1 MITKGNLHGAG
12 AKLAAYLM
20 TGKHGER
27 AELVETRGLELLGGD
42 PVQAFATAQQIAAAA
57 TDSTKPFFH
66 TQTRCPAGEELTREQ
81 WLEVADRQEKR
92 LGFTGQPRIV
102 SFHHLPDGSAHMHV
116 AWFRIDLET
125 MRAIDPGLYKNHLKE
140 LSRTLENELG
150 LTRVRNERAADDK
163 TRAPERGE
171 FEESRR
177 LKTDLKAIRN
187 TILDCIHQSD
197 NGKALNAALGAHGL
211 MLANG
216 DRRDCFVVVDQ
227 AGGQH
232 ALNKRLTG
240 MTLAEIRGR
249 LGDIDRAQLP
259 GVEEA
264 QARQQVRAVAREARR
279 RPDIAGGFEKHG
291 AGPAD
296 KRPAPE
302 QARQVFTSAAT
313 PATPAPELRSPDRV
327 AGKLA
332 GGLARIVGD
341 VLGGVFNF
349 FAGGPPKLTRQQAH
363 QKAQAKGNVE
373 TRHARDVAAAAR
385 EYEAARGWQMHA
397 QKTGQQQ
404 QDLSLSERFGTP
416 PTREANIGRERD
428 DDGGRERER

>member
-20 TGKHGER
+20 TGKHGEQ
-27 AELVETRGLELLGGD
+27 AELVQTRGLELLGND
-42 PVQAFATAQQIAAAA
+42 PVHAFATAQQIALAA

-92 LGFTGQPRIV
+92 LGLTGQPRIV

-150 LTRVRNERAADDK
+150 LTRVRNERAADDR

-171 FEESRR
+171 FEEARR

-240 MTLAEIRGR
+240 MTLAEIRAR

-259 GVEEA
+259 GVEAGARAATGTRERARGAPAARHCRRVREPRAGATGGQAPGAGANAPGIHERRHTGDTGARAA
-264 QARQQVRAVAREARR
+264 QPRPHSGQAVRRPGQDRGSRARRPVQFLLAPPNLNRRRSRHTRRRKRKGMWKRGTRATWPPPRGRTRPRAAGRCTRRRPGSRRRICAWRRRLARR
-279 RPDIAGGFEKHG
+279 R
-291 AGPAD
+291 
-296 KRPAPE
+296 RP
-302 QARQVFTSAAT
+302 R
-313 PATPAPELRSPDRV
+313 
-327 AGKLA
+327 
-332 GGLARIVGD
+332 RI
-341 VLGGVFNF
+341 
-349 FAGGPPKLTRQQAH
+349 
-363 QKAQAKGNVE
+363 
-373 TRHARDVAAAAR
+373 
-385 EYEAARGWQMHA
+385 
-397 QKTGQQQ
+397 
-404 QDLSLSERFGTP
+404 
-416 PTREANIGRERD
+416 
-428 DDGGRERER
+428 